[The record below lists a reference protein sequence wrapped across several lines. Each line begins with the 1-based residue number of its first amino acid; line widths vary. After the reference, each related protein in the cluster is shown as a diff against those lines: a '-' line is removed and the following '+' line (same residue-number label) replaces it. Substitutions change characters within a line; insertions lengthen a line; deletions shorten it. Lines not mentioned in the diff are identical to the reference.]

1 MVVGVVVIAV
11 SGFVNIVG
19 VLLSPLVVAAAVVIT
34 VVVVSDIVVVALIFV
49 VTVVVVDTIVV
60 VAVFCHHCSR
70 RRCCLFHPS
79 VFVGENPSEPQ
90 HPGVC
95 SSSIYF
101 EEAKSLVSL
110 ILSSRP
116 TYWPRY
122 VSLKYVF
129 SFFLHLCRLR
139 KKCFE
144 MFSRSKSYFC

>member
-1 MVVGVVVIAV
+1 MAISSMTSSEKTPRYIFELENVSSRSQNHLFIGERKKFVGK
-11 SGFVNIVG
+11 
-19 VLLSPLVVAAAVVIT
+19 
-34 VVVVSDIVVVALIFV
+34 LIMRRLKTTRDFL
-49 VTVVVVDTIVV
+49 
-60 VAVFCHHCSR
+60 FCCRCCCCRSR